1 MSERSAAESD
11 FIDEMTRTMLVKWAD
26 QLVREG
32 TITPEPAGVYGE
44 HALSKGW
51 LGAKVP
57 RRLTA
62 KGWSTAASFL
72 RR

>member
-1 MSERSAAESD
+1 MSDRSAAETD

-32 TITPEPAGVYGE
+32 AISPEPSGVYGE
-44 HALSKGW
+44 HALGKGW
-51 LGAKVP
+51 LGAKTP